1 MANEPAAL
9 PLTVHIEPRG
19 DTVVALC
26 KGRLM
31 SSTGELLYKPI
42 AELLPHH
49 KRIVL
54 DVAGLTQM
62 DSMGLGM
69 LVRLAVSARS
79 KGCDLQLLH
88 LGGRVRDLLIL
99 TNLLSVFTIVG
110 EHGIKIG

>member
-1 MANEPAAL
+1 MANEPAAP